1 MASCIRS
8 RFAHAKPYAACHRRR
23 WGTKDDAPEVE
34 KGYGGNIILNVQL
47 QCNAA
52 NSKMEF
58 IIRFYAE
65 PLFVFC
71 FLCTTAQHH
80 HTYYISSTHRP
91 SPLLSPLVQVT
102 SSSPFK
108 QGNMW
113 KTTSRRRHTVWLDSL
128 GLAAAVVV
136 PMVAMVCC
144 IALQYFYPS
153 ILCWWIAY
161 LRIIQSE
168 PKKTRIPW
176 FVPASSFGTRLNLCA
191 FHFVPISSS
200 LKMKGDLRRQTTS
213 LFSW

>member
-1 MASCIRS
+1 MLLLLLFAMIFFLPLDYEGVPQEHYLCGIYSDKQGLVILYMYNLYIPVASMASCIRS

-108 QGNMW
+108 QGNM
-113 KTTSRRRHTVWLDSL
+113 
-128 GLAAAVVV
+128 
-136 PMVAMVCC
+136 
-144 IALQYFYPS
+144 
-153 ILCWWIAY
+153 
-161 LRIIQSE
+161 
-168 PKKTRIPW
+168 
-176 FVPASSFGTRLNLCA
+176 
-191 FHFVPISSS
+191 
-200 LKMKGDLRRQTTS
+200 
-213 LFSW
+213 